1 MLKRPS
7 IGSHHC
13 HYIQVFSS
21 KLGTKSQKNGFF
33 EEKKTR
39 SLKINRLS
47 LISNDDLNILIKPV
61 SCSTVF

>member
-1 MLKRPS
+1 MFKSAS
-7 IGSHHC
+7 IGSHYC

-21 KLGTKSQKNGFF
+21 KLGTKSLRSGFS

-47 LISNDDLNILIKPV
+47 LISNDGLNILIKPV
-61 SCSTVF
+61 SCSTVL